1 MRNIYQRL
9 SSLLLLLMAILAL
22 PPTLMAQIN
31 FQDNFDYPTGDLYK
45 QGGWVKYASNPN
57 SPIQVVDKALSYEGY
72 PGGVKGKSVQVGA
85 ETSGQDLWVRF
96 DPNDDGV
103 KSGNVY
109 YSALIKVTALPSTQ
123 KATAQTYVMSL
134 LPRTKASVVADGK
147 SSTELGRLFIVA
159 TADGKYQYGVDRG
172 AAKPIMANGKF
183 ELGTTQ
189 LIVVKYAIATD
200 ETPYD
205 IAALY
210 VNPTSFDKEPT
221 TPDATTDANTTGSKL
236 GSYGLQGF
244 ELRQGANASYK
255 NAAYM
260 VGMLRIADT
269 YAGLFSQQ
277 SGGGSTEDTTP
288 QITYNA
294 SDLDLGSVLNNVP
307 INKSITLKGK
317 NLKNDVTVSISGQE
331 LTTTV
336 QTLSANELMSSEG
349 AQLPL
354 TLNAQAAETGQ
365 YSATITLTLADGV
378 EQKLQ
383 VNWMAVASTNVTT
396 LRALSLKNE
405 EDYGSYRYTGKATI
419 TFIDKAA
426 NPQLIYVQDITAG
439 GIIKVNEDY
448 AALAANLKVGDKI
461 TNLTGM
467 VENGYGGITYFVPY
481 GLQDAWGEVISSNNV
496 VEPQVVTLAELKEN
510 ATDYFNRLVCIKNA
524 TITSTNETFAE
535 GMAQPTITDGT
546 ETGKL
551 RIFKQTSL
559 IGTTIPTEP
568 VHITGLSTST
578 AAIIIAPRNA
588 DDVVA
593 AATQAP
599 ELTITPTQFEQ
610 KGGTVGKTSTYA
622 TLHISTKAM
631 PATTT
636 LEITGA
642 GKNMFSLS
650 AESIAA
656 GSAETDIVIS
666 YSPTAIGKHSAR
678 VLIDCPE
685 VPDLS
690 QGIALSAYAIDE
702 QNPPLVKIDAESIPT
717 FTAKVG
723 ETQEF
728 KVNVTTAHLPDY
740 VKAKVSET
748 GVFRISNSLLM
759 KDAVT
764 PLTITFAPKE
774 AGDFSTNIV
783 FSSLG
788 IDDVIIPLKGHAT
801 DKTVEPT
808 KEGDDLPLV
817 STSPVTLLNE
827 GFNSVERNK
836 PLKLEGWK
844 NLAQQGTRAWWGYTF
859 GNNDESVGEYVAK
872 ATAYDSQVLE
882 GNETSV
888 EMLLVTPALDFKNAA
903 SKIFTFRVRGDYLQ
917 DNQTDKLEL
926 VYIDTENGN
935 MYIAPVDGFTM
946 PCTKDESGEW
956 FEYHID
962 LTDQNIADTFFMG
975 FRFTSTRGRNNSA
988 TYYIDDVTFGRT
1000 DIPVIRPDVTE
1011 LAFVAS
1017 QGKDETSDIV
1027 NVTTEN
1033 LTEPIK
1039 LTLGGANKSKFTL
1052 STQEL
1057 NAEGGNFFVQF
1068 NSDDLGVH
1076 EAYVKLASRG
1086 AADKY
1091 IALTVNNTTETGISA
1106 LGSATADFT
1115 VYTTAGVRVSGGKSI
1130 TATKAI
1136 EGLAPGVY
1144 VVQKYENG
1152 HITSNKILL
1161 K

>member
-1 MRNIYQRL
+1 
-9 SSLLLLLMAILAL
+9 MAMLAI
-22 PPTLMAQIN
+22 PPTLMAQIS
-31 FQDNFDYPTGDLYK
+31 FQENFDYPTGNLYG
-45 QGGWVKYASNPN
+45 QGGWMKFASNPN
-57 SPIQVVDKALSYEGY
+57 NPIQVVDETLNYEGY
-72 PGGVKGKSVQVGA
+72 PGGVKGKSAQVGA
-85 ETSGQDLWVRF
+85 EASGQDLWVRF
-96 DPNDDGV
+96 APNDDGV

-123 KATAQTYVMSL
+123 TATTQTYVMSL
-134 LPRTKASVVADGK
+134 APRTKASVVADSK

-172 AAKPIMANGKF
+172 ATKPIMAKGEY
-183 ELGTTQ
+183 ELGSTQ

-210 VNPTSFDKEPT
+210 VNPTSFDKEPA
-221 TPDATTDANTTGSKL
+221 TPDATTDVNTTGSKL
-236 GSYGLQGF
+236 NSYGLQGF
-244 ELRQGANASYK
+244 ELRQGANSSCK

-269 YAGLFSQQ
+269 YAGLFSQS
-277 SGGGSTEDTTP
+277 SGGGSSEDTTP

-294 SDLDLGSVLNNVP
+294 NDLELGTVLSNVP
-307 INKSITLKGK
+307 VSKTLTLKGK
-317 NLKNDVTVSISGQE
+317 NLKNDVTISISGQE

-336 QTLSANELMSSEG
+336 QTLSADELMSSEG

-354 TLNAQAAETGQ
+354 TLNAQATETGQ
-365 YSATITLTLADGV
+365 YAATITLTLADGV
-378 EQKLQ
+378 EQQLQ
-383 VNWMAVASTNVTT
+383 AQWMAVASTNVTT
-396 LRALSLKNE
+396 LRALNLKNE

-426 NPQLIYVQDITAG
+426 NPQLIYVQDVTAG
-439 GIIKVNEDY
+439 GIIKINEEY
-448 AALAANLKVGDKI
+448 ADMAASLKVGDKI

-481 GLQDAWGEVISSNNV
+481 GMQEAWGEVISSNNV

-510 ATDYFNRLVCIKNA
+510 ATDYFNRVVCIKSA
-524 TITSTNETFAE
+524 TINSANETFAE

-578 AAIIIAPRNA
+578 AAIIIAPRSA
-588 DDVVA
+588 DDVVT
-593 AATQAP
+593 AATQTP
-599 ELTITPTQFEQ
+599 ELTVTPTQFEQ
-610 KGGTVGKTSTYA
+610 KGGVVGKTSTYA

-666 YSPTAIGKHSAR
+666 YTPTAIGKHTAR

-690 QGIALSAYAIDE
+690 QSVALSAYAIDE
-702 QNPPLVKIDAESIPT
+702 QNPPVVKVDVENIPT

-723 ETQEF
+723 ETQEL

-740 VKAKVSET
+740 VSAKVSEAGT
-748 GVFRISNSLLM
+748 FRISTSLLM

-783 FSSLG
+783 LSSLG

-801 DKTVEPT
+801 EKTIEPT
-808 KEGDDLPLV
+808 KEGDELPLV

-827 GFNSVERNK
+827 GFNTVERNK
-836 PLKLEGWK
+836 PLKLDGWK
-844 NLAQQGTRAWWGYTF
+844 NLAQQGTRAWWGYSF
-859 GNNDESVGEYVAK
+859 GDNDESAGEYVAK

-882 GNETSV
+882 GDETPV

-926 VYIDTENGN
+926 VYIDTEDGD
-935 MYIAPVDGFTM
+935 MYMSPVNGFTM

-962 LTDQNIADTFFMG
+962 LTGQDIADTFFMG

-988 TYYIDDVTFGRT
+988 TYYIDDVSFGRT
-1000 DIPVIRPDVTE
+1000 DIAVIRPDVTE

-1017 QGKDETSDIV
+1017 QGKDETSDMIS
-1027 NVTTEN
+1027 VTTEN
-1033 LTEPIK
+1033 LTEPIQ
-1039 LTLGGANKSKFTL
+1039 LTLGGANKSKFAL
-1052 STQEL
+1052 STQQL
-1057 NAEGGNFFVQF
+1057 SAEGGDFFVQF

-1076 EAYVKLASRG
+1076 EAYIKLASRG

-1106 LGSATADFT
+1106 LDTTPADFT
-1115 VYTTAGVRVSGGKSI
+1115 VYTTAGVRVSGGKGI
-1130 TATKAI
+1130 TAAKAV
-1136 EGLAPGVY
+1136 EGLTPGVY
-1144 VVQKYENG
+1144 VIQKYENG
-1152 HITSNKILL
+1152 HITSSKVLL